1 MEKSINL
8 PKLNA
13 VKYSLNL
20 LKSNKVIGLGSG
32 STIEM
37 LIEEISKMLRIEN
50 LDVSFIPAST
60 QTYFKLINL
69 GIKPASLDTIDEI
82 DITFDGADEVDERKY
97 VLKGRGGALFREK
110 ILSYFSKKYIIIV
123 DDSKYS
129 KKIGEKSS
137 VAIEVLPYAINPVF
151 KKIQKICK
159 KAEIRYGGR
168 IKDGPIITDNGN
180 YIIDAYFGE
189 IDDPLELSNQINSI
203 CGVIE
208 NGIFYQNITK
218 IIVGYEK
225 EVKVY

>member
-1 MEKSINL
+1 VEKSINL

-110 ILSYFSKKYIIIV
+110 ILSYFSK
-123 DDSKYS
+123 
-129 KKIGEKSS
+129 
-137 VAIEVLPYAINPVF
+137 N
-151 KKIQKICK
+151 
-159 KAEIRYGGR
+159 
-168 IKDGPIITDNGN
+168 T
-180 YIIDAYFGE
+180 
-189 IDDPLELSNQINSI
+189 
-203 CGVIE
+203 
-208 NGIFYQNITK
+208 
-218 IIVGYEK
+218 
-225 EVKVY
+225 